1 MILTGSVVGSSL
13 ASDESSYITGIEL
26 FVEEASHR
34 SERIAGRDCP
44 RCRQRL
50 VDSKQARP
58 QPTAFAFF
66 SPHAQKTDVGLQ
78 TDAAQCP
85 PMQRDVRG
93 NDSSTDNGLT
103 PAQ

>member
-66 SPHAQKTDVGLQ
+66 QPTCAQNGRGFANRCSPMPA
-78 TDAAQCP
+78 DATRC
-85 PMQRDVRG
+85 
-93 NDSSTDNGLT
+93 
-103 PAQ
+103 